1 MRIFTVASVASVLF
15 AFVACGGDE
24 PVTAQLG
31 GIPCVNPT
39 ANGFTA
45 KSGLARK
52 K

>member
-1 MRIFTVASVASVLF
+1 MFQARVVAGSISAPPL
-15 AFVACGGDE
+15 C
-24 PVTAQLG
+24 QLIG
-31 GIPCVNPT
+31 PQLQGIPCINPT